1 LNASPEFTN
10 ANSLSLFTIF
20 AAIMSIGP
28 QNLAQEFAGFDQR
41 SGAGAAAK
49 LVRRTPVQ
57 ERSNDTV
64 QQILAATSVLLEQKP
79 LDEVTTSRIAA
90 EAGISIG
97 GLYRFFPDKQ
107 AILDAIAVRAME
119 EFQTGLEQELSQSF
133 PEDGTALLALVIDAY
148 IRFLDARPDFR
159 TIAFGHHISPS
170 TRRRQ
175 VQPDIGPSGL
185 IKNFMMNLLG
195 VTETAELD
203 IRLRIASEAGER
215 LITYAYEQSPDDRKI
230 VVEEM
235 KRLLAGYLFG

>member
-1 LNASPEFTN
+1 
-10 ANSLSLFTIF
+10 
-20 AAIMSIGP
+20 MSIESAT
-28 QNLAQEFAGFDQR
+28 QRVLWALAGSDRRANAFE
-41 SGAGAAAK
+41 AAK
-49 LVRRTPVQ
+49 RTVRRTPVQ

-64 QQILAATSVLLEQKP
+64 QQILAATSALLEQKP
-79 LDEVTTSRIAA
+79 LQELTTSRIAV

-119 EFQTGLEQELSQSF
+119 EFQAGLEGELSESF
-133 PEDGTALLALVIDAY
+133 PEDGAALLDLVIDAY
-148 IRFLDARPDFR
+148 VRFLDARPDFR
-159 TIAFGHHISPS
+159 SIALGQHISAS

-185 IKNFMMNLLG
+185 IKNFMMNLVG

-215 LITYAYEQSPDDRKI
+215 LIAYAYEQNPEDRKI
-230 VVEEM
+230 VVREM

>member
-1 LNASPEFTN
+1 
-10 ANSLSLFTIF
+10 
-20 AAIMSIGP
+20 M
-28 QNLAQEFAGFDQR
+28 
-41 SGAGAAAK
+41 
-49 LVRRTPVQ
+49 RRTPVQ

-64 QQILAATSVLLEQKP
+64 QQILAATSALLEQKP
-79 LDEVTTSRIAA
+79 LQELTTSRIAV

-119 EFQTGLEQELSQSF
+119 EFQAGLEGELSESF
-133 PEDGTALLALVIDAY
+133 PEDGAALLDLVIDAY
-148 IRFLDARPDFR
+148 VRFLDARPDFR
-159 TIAFGHHISPS
+159 SIALGQHISPS

-185 IKNFMMNLLG
+185 IKNFMMNLVG

-203 IRLRIASEAGER
+203 IRLKIASETGER
-215 LITYAYEQSPDDRKI
+215 LITYAYEQSPEERKI

-235 KRLLAGYLFG
+235 KRLLGGYLFG

>member
-1 LNASPEFTN
+1 MSNKAPQTRLGISPVPN
-10 ANSLSLFTIF
+10 
-20 AAIMSIGP
+20 
-28 QNLAQEFAGFDQR
+28 QR
-41 SGAGAAAK
+41 AGANGQK
-49 LVRRTPVQ
+49 KPVRRTPVQ

-64 QQILAATSVLLEQKP
+64 HQILAATSVLLEQK
-79 LDEVTTSRIAA
+79 LLEQITTSRIAA

-119 EFQTGLEQELSQSF
+119 EFQIGLERELAQLF

-159 TIAFGHHISPS
+159 TIALGQHISPS

-175 VQPDIGPSGL
+175 VQPDIGPSKL

-203 IRLRIASEAGER
+203 IRLKIASETGER
-215 LITYAYEQSPDDRKI
+215 LITYAYEQSPEERKI

-235 KRLLAGYLFG
+235 KRLLGGYLFG

>member
-1 LNASPEFTN
+1 
-10 ANSLSLFTIF
+10 
-20 AAIMSIGP
+20 M
-28 QNLAQEFAGFDQR
+28 
-41 SGAGAAAK
+41 
-49 LVRRTPVQ
+49 RRTPVQ

-64 QQILAATSVLLEQKP
+64 QQILAATSALLEQKP
-79 LDEVTTSRIAA
+79 LQELTTSRIAV

-119 EFQTGLEQELSQSF
+119 EFQAGLEGELSESF
-133 PEDGTALLALVIDAY
+133 PEDGAALLDLVIDAY
-148 IRFLDARPDFR
+148 VRFLDARPDFR
-159 TIAFGHHISPS
+159 SIALGQHISPS

-185 IKNFMMNLLG
+185 IKNFMMNLVG

-215 LITYAYEQSPDDRKI
+215 LIAYAYEQNPEDRKMVI
-230 VVEEM
+230 REM

>member
-1 LNASPEFTN
+1 
-10 ANSLSLFTIF
+10 
-20 AAIMSIGP
+20 M
-28 QNLAQEFAGFDQR
+28 
-41 SGAGAAAK
+41 
-49 LVRRTPVQ
+49 RRTPVQ

-64 QQILAATSVLLEQKP
+64 QQILAATSALLEQKP
-79 LDEVTTSRIAA
+79 LQELTTSRIAV

-119 EFQTGLEQELSQSF
+119 EFQAGLERELGESF
-133 PEDGTALLALVIDAY
+133 PEDGAALLDLVIDAY
-148 IRFLDARPDFR
+148 VRFLDARPDFR
-159 TIAFGHHISPS
+159 SIALGQHISPS

-185 IKNFMMNLLG
+185 IKNFMMNLVG

-215 LITYAYEQSPDDRKI
+215 LIAYAYEQNPEDRKI
-230 VVEEM
+230 VVREM

>member
-1 LNASPEFTN
+1 
-10 ANSLSLFTIF
+10 
-20 AAIMSIGP
+20 
-28 QNLAQEFAGFDQR
+28 
-41 SGAGAAAK
+41 
-49 LVRRTPVQ
+49 VRRNPVQ

-79 LDEVTTSRIAA
+79 SQELTTSRIAV

-119 EFQTGLEQELSQSF
+119 EFQSGLERELSESF
-133 PEDGTALLALVIDAY
+133 PEDGAALLDLVIDAY
-148 IRFLDARPDFR
+148 VRFLDARPDFR
-159 TIAFGHHISPS
+159 SIALGQHISPS

-185 IKNFMMNLLG
+185 IKDFMMNLVG

-203 IRLRIASEAGER
+203 VRLRIASEAGER
-215 LITYAYEQSPDDRKI
+215 LIAYAYEQNPEDRKI
-230 VVEEM
+230 VVREM

>member
-1 LNASPEFTN
+1 
-10 ANSLSLFTIF
+10 
-20 AAIMSIGP
+20 
-28 QNLAQEFAGFDQR
+28 
-41 SGAGAAAK
+41 
-49 LVRRTPVQ
+49 VRRNPVQ

-79 LDEVTTSRIAA
+79 SQELTTSRIAV

-119 EFQTGLEQELSQSF
+119 EFQSGLERELSESF
-133 PEDGTALLALVIDAY
+133 PEDGAALLDLVIDAY
-148 IRFLDARPDFR
+148 VRFLDARPDFR
-159 TIAFGHHISPS
+159 SIALGQHISPS

-185 IKNFMMNLLG
+185 IKDFMMNLVG
-195 VTETAELD
+195 ATETAELD
-203 IRLRIASEAGER
+203 VRLRIASEAGER
-215 LITYAYEQSPDDRKI
+215 LIAYAYEQNPEDRKI
-230 VVEEM
+230 VVREM

>member
-1 LNASPEFTN
+1 
-10 ANSLSLFTIF
+10 
-20 AAIMSIGP
+20 M
-28 QNLAQEFAGFDQR
+28 
-41 SGAGAAAK
+41 
-49 LVRRTPVQ
+49 RRTPVQ

-64 QQILAATSVLLEQKP
+64 QQILAATSALLEQKP
-79 LDEVTTSRIAA
+79 LQELTTSRIAV

-107 AILDAIAVRAME
+107 AVLDAIAVRAME
-119 EFQTGLEQELSQSF
+119 EFQAGLEGELSESF
-133 PEDGTALLALVIDAY
+133 PEDGAALLDLVIDAY
-148 IRFLDARPDFR
+148 VRFLDARPDFR
-159 TIAFGHHISPS
+159 SIALGQHISPS

-185 IKNFMMNLLG
+185 IKNFMMNLVG

-215 LITYAYEQSPDDRKI
+215 LIAYAYEQNPEDRKMVI
-230 VVEEM
+230 REM

>member
-1 LNASPEFTN
+1 
-10 ANSLSLFTIF
+10 
-20 AAIMSIGP
+20 M
-28 QNLAQEFAGFDQR
+28 
-41 SGAGAAAK
+41 
-49 LVRRTPVQ
+49 RRTPVQ

-79 LDEVTTSRIAA
+79 LQEITTSRIAA
-90 EAGISIG
+90 EAGVSIG

-119 EFQTGLEQELSQSF
+119 EFQAGLEHELSESF

-159 TIAFGHHISPS
+159 AIALGQHISQS

-175 VQPDIGPSGL
+175 VQPDVGPSGL
-185 IKNFMMNLLG
+185 IKNFMMNLVG
-195 VTETAELD
+195 ITETAELD
-203 IRLRIASEAGER
+203 VRLRIASEAGER
-215 LITYAYEQSPDDRKI
+215 LITYAYEQSEEERKI

-235 KRLLAGYLFG
+235 KRLLAGYLFA